1 MPFMAVFASEISGLN
16 IVQQF
21 VIAFSFSLKKIP
33 YMFLIKEKIYH
44 DFLLKLRILLF
55 FSILRLR
62 RSIIYIYEIFTFI
75 FECNRSNLVTE
86 RLCHEEKFRI
96 LILNDIETISILA

>member
-44 DFLLKLRILLF
+44 DF
-55 FSILRLR
+55 S
-62 RSIIYIYEIFTFI
+62 
-75 FECNRSNLVTE
+75 
-86 RLCHEEKFRI
+86 
-96 LILNDIETISILA
+96 